1 MPDEIVR
8 FLTVDSLPYAYRVL
22 RQPSPQTH
30 PIVLLGGVFQ
40 GMYDWLPMEEAL
52 LPMADLVTL
61 GSAGGSTTAPATPLP
76 TALLCRA
83 VEQVVDDLGTEQIN
97 LFGYSY
103 GSVIAYQYALH
114 HPERVARL
122 MIGGVP
128 AGMPQERRLRIKQ
141 RVAMFP
147 AGQEQELA
155 SLLTESM
162 LCMDP
167 ALPVLHRKLVY
178 RYVRRTF
185 LRHLRI
191 IPNARDVLQMSLKAE
206 CAVTADGLN
215 GVPTLVFGGAHDT
228 VTTVA
233 DQRAFAA
240 TIEGS
245 SFAVLESSDHWVLLE
260 RSAAV
265 AELALRHFTGR
276 LTPSAQHS
284 VPAPAGK
291 REAE

>member
-52 LPMADLVTL
+52 LPVADVVTL
-61 GSAGGSTTAPATPLP
+61 GCTTAPATYLP
-76 TALLCRA
+76 PATLCRA

-103 GSVIAYQYALH
+103 GSVIAYQYTLH

-128 AGMPQERRLRIKQ
+128 AGIPQERRLRIKQ
-141 RVAMFP
+141 RAAMFP

-185 LRHLRI
+185 LQHLR
-191 IPNARDVLQMSLKAE
+191 IPNARDVLQQSLEAE
-206 CAVTADGLN
+206 CAVTAGGLN

-228 VTTVA
+228 VTRVA

-260 RSAAV
+260 RSAEV
-265 AELALRHFTGR
+265 AELALRYFTGH